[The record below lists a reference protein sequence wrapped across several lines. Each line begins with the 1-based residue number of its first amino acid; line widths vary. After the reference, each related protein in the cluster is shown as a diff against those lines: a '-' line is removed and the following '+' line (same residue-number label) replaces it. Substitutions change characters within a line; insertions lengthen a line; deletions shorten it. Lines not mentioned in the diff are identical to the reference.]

1 MPAPPPSPLRR
12 PAPTPCFH
20 LLIIIFLFFFSK
32 LWYLSPS
39 QGKNEF
45 DQFITDFQQLI
56 SDKMSQTPHFIIVTG
71 DFVFLV
77 EK

>member
-1 MPAPPPSPLRR
+1 MLPP
-12 PAPTPCFH
+12 H
-20 LLIIIFLFFFSK
+20 YYYYFFFSK
-32 LWYLSPS
+32 LWSLSPS

-45 DQFITDFQQLI
+45 DQFIADFQQLI

-71 DFVFLV
+71 DFIVFLV